1 MPKTRERSTT
11 PPAFD
16 PVQFAK
22 DSDARVKT
30 QLPRSET
37 RIVMRQS
44 TSDATTDE
52 AWAHHMTGNPVLA
65 ISSHELCRLP
75 LDHRTGFLLSLMDGT
90 LDLET
95 VIEVSAMPR
104 ADALRAARDLFDAGV
119 VSFR

>member
-22 DSDARVKT
+22 DCDARVKT
-30 QLPRSET
+30 QWPRSET
-37 RIVMRQS
+37 RIVMRSS

-52 AWAHHMTGNPVLA
+52 VWAHSMTGTPVLA
-65 ISSHELCRLP
+65 ISPHELRGLP
-75 LDHRTGFLLSLMDGT
+75 LDHRSGFLLSLMDGT

-95 VIEVSAMPR
+95 ILEVSAMPR
-104 ADALRAARDLFDAGV
+104 ADALRAARDLFEAGV
-119 VSFR
+119 VEFR